1 MCICIWHTTK
11 RTNKCTCIR
20 LAAVAA
26 ADVRLRKTEKI
37 FRLIVNEWTRESGEF
52 LSKKKLLLS
61 FDSIIIES
69 CKNGEIFLQHLQ
81 KKATR
86 SIFSLSLSCYVCLVT
101 LSNLFPLSL
110 IFFRYI
116 AVIGYWIMLWK
127 NLLEIFDWLTPFFS
141 LSHSCFALS
150 LSLSH
155 FSSITLMVCVYMC
168 MFWTSHLAFDFY
180 RFVPFIHFP
189 FSIAQQQ

>member
-86 SIFSLSLSCYVCLVT
+86 SIFSLSLLLCMSRYSLKFISSLAHFFSVYCSYWILDNVVKKFIGNFRLVDAFFLT
-101 LSNLFPLSL
+101 LSFM
-110 IFFRYI
+110 FR
-116 AVIGYWIMLWK
+116 
-127 NLLEIFDWLTPFFS
+127 
-141 LSHSCFALS
+141 S